1 MVIPTNVV
9 LDVGFT
15 GDSHGQIHI
24 GGKLTFRSN
33 LDTEVVVRVAD
44 VDKTAAIR
52 PSDTFVV
59 LDYVGSLENYK
70 AERISFVVENVSPK
84 RLDTSA
90 ARLAFDTTTKTL
102 SVTGIKSVSKGLAVF
117 IR

>member
-1 MVIPTNVV
+1 V
-9 LDVGFT
+9 
-15 GDSHGQIHI
+15 S
-24 GGKLTFRSN
+24 
-33 LDTEVVVRVAD
+33 D

-59 LDYVGSLENYK
+59 LDYVSDKLENYN
-70 AERISFVVENVSPK
+70 AERISFVVENASPK

-90 ARLAFDTTTKTL
+90 AQLTFDTKAKTL
-102 SVTGIKSVSKGLAVF
+102 SITGIKSVNKGLAIF